1 MRTTLIICLTFL
13 YILQSFT
20 QVKSNYPDIPRI
32 DVHAHVAGDYDAIQK
47 YLDVRKILLA
57 DYSTNLAMWIN
68 LSDRRH
74 PITNIDSVIL
84 VSQNRMLCAYGDYE
98 AARGLKYKPE
108 DLESM
113 REQGFIG
120 YKIWYGPY
128 YRRLNDGEKG
138 FPYVD
143 DPANEPM
150 FAEMEELGILAASL
164 HIADPN
170 GPFGDRGQW
179 CADPVEYW
187 KEITSLHNVLAKH
200 PDLKVIA
207 AHASWLI
214 CQDAQIDYLR
224 FLLATYPNFNIDL
237 AATFQYFNLVSYDN
251 LRDFM
256 IKYADRIVFGTDIGR
271 WKTSDQTENMVRA
284 YNRCFRILETDEM
297 VNGGFFGD
305 TPTRGLN
312 LPREVLEKI
321 YYKNALRLYPKLAD
335 SKTI

>member
-1 MRTTLIICLTFL
+1 MKTTLTVCLTFF
-13 YILQSFT
+13 YISQVFA
-20 QVKSNYPDIPRI
+20 QVKTNYPDIPRI
-32 DVHAHVAGDYDAIQK
+32 DVHTHVAGDYDAIQK
-47 YLDVRKILLA
+47 YLDLREILLA

-74 PITNIDSVIL
+74 PITNIDSIIL

-108 DLESM
+108 DLENM

-128 YRRLNDGEKG
+128 YRRLKDGEKG

-150 FAEMEELGILAASL
+150 FAKMEKLGILAASL

-170 GPFGDRGQW
+170 GPFGNRTPW

-187 KEITSLHNVLAKH
+187 REITSLSNVLAKH
-200 PDLKVIA
+200 PYLKVVA

-224 FLLATYPNFNIDL
+224 FLLTTYPNFNIDL
-237 AATFQYFNLVSYDN
+237 AATFQYFNIVSYDN

-256 IKYADRIVFGTDIGR
+256 IEYADRIVFGTDIGR
-271 WKTSDQTENMVRA
+271 WKTTDQTENMVEA

-297 VNGGFFGD
+297 VNGSFFGD
-305 TPTRGLN
+305 KPTKGLN

-321 YYKNALRLYPKLAD
+321 YYKNALRIYPKLAQ
-335 SKTI
+335 SSFI